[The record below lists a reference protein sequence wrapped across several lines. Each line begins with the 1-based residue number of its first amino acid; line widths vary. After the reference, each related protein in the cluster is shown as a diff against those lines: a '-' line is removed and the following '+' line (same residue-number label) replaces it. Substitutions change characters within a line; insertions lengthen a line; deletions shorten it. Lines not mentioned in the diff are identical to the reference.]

1 MRLWTPQSVEV
12 LGWTLAL
19 TGVSLTFADL
29 LPVELV
35 CWWAGLPEQRCMMKV
50 APRSNL
56 IELIEVIAMPLGYLL
71 VLAGRFWR
79 ARLKRL

>member
-1 MRLWTPQSVEV
+1 MRLWTPRSVEV

-19 TGVSLTFADL
+19 TGVSLALADL
-29 LPVELV
+29 LPVGLV

-50 APRSNL
+50 VPQSDS

-79 ARLKRL
+79 ARPERL

>member
-1 MRLWTPQSVEV
+1 MRLWMPRSVEI

-19 TGVSLTFADL
+19 TGVSLALADL

-50 APRSNL
+50 VPRSDL
-56 IELIEVIAMPLGYLL
+56 IELMEVIPMPLGYLL

-79 ARLKRL
+79 ARLRRL